1 MSHALEADQ
10 SPSPPRR
17 SADVSARSA
26 GSASEAAATSPLPAA
41 ARRADVL
48 KTHWRRCKFQISWVL
63 TLLPL
68 VYLISYFDT
77 GMKSPA
83 RTFETLQVG
92 PWTATLMEEDAD
104 PPHRRGDGRLTKTYL
119 VRFCD
124 DCRTEIRGAFISV
137 GKPTGKRL
145 PGALLHGNPYA
156 WDAHLVFPKALD
168 GAATIWLTAEG
179 WDGSVHH
186 AAWPLPEDTARA
198 AGYIGRWRG
207 PG

>member
-1 MSHALEADQ
+1 MSHALETVQ
-10 SPSPPRR
+10 PPYPPRPPTN
-17 SADVSARSA
+17 VSSR
-26 GSASEAAATSPLPAA
+26 AS
-41 ARRADVL
+41 ARRASVPGVY
-48 KTHWRRCKFQISWVL
+48 WRRWKFQICWAL
-63 TLLPL
+63 ALLPL
-68 VYLISYFDT
+68 VYLMSYFDT

-124 DCRTEIRGAFISV
+124 ACRSDIRGAFISV
-137 GKPTGKRL
+137 GKPANKRI
-145 PGALLHGNPYA
+145 PGALLHGNPYV

-179 WDGSVHH
+179 WDGSVQH
-186 AAWPLPEDTARA
+186 AAWPLPDETARA
-198 AGYIGRWRG
+198 AGYGDR
-207 PG
+207 